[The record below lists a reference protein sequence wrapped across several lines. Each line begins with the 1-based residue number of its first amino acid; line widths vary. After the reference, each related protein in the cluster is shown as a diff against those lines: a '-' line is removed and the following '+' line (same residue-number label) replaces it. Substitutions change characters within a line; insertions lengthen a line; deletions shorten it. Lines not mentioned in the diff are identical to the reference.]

1 MNSIQHLSM
10 RNKLLVLVVPSLLAI
25 LYFSI
30 ISVSANLTEVRQAKT
45 LYTQANFT
53 LQLDPVIEALQ
64 RERGLSAVAI
74 ASNFVSGATQN
85 LNQQRAITNRAV
97 TALATE
103 IEQKQADSAFNAHM
117 RNLMQSYLPFE
128 KQLRSWRQQVDEGQ
142 LTRQA
147 MLERY
152 TQAIAQLTA
161 FAPLVIRQSS
171 EAELTNLLTAYY
183 MLTDAAEMAGRERAT
198 GAVLLGLDKFNLD
211 LYQQMASLMGSQQ
224 SSLNKAYQLLD
235 GELSQR
241 IKNLNEH
248 RDSQTTISSRQHI
261 LSAGERG
268 TNITS
273 GAWFEQ
279 TTARINVIYAI
290 NHDIIERVSAQ
301 TEQIAASA
309 RKGLIGVSLFST
321 LLIAFVLMTTFFIMK
336 AINAQVQNL
345 LSTIDYAMAHKDL
358 RRTVEVSSRDELG
371 RIGLAVNALFK
382 SFSEALKEI
391 DQTSVQLATAT
402 EETSSTASQN
412 TRQTNQQQQ
421 QIEQVAT
428 ATQEMT
434 TTSEDISR
442 NTQQVAQAAENAT
455 ASKDKGLAAVR
466 ESATSIDI
474 LVNSVDQVGDAI
486 RQLEERSGSITNVI
500 EVIKN
505 VAEQTNLL
513 ALNAAIEAARAGEH
527 GRGFAVVADE
537 VRKLA
542 LQTHNSTAEIED
554 MLSTF
559 QNLTKS
565 AYVSINESQAV
576 ANATKEQVTELHAA
590 FASIDNDVGEISS
603 MAAQIATASE
613 QQVFV
618 TRDIAENME
627 RVSEASLLTSTG
639 SQEITAVTQEQ
650 AKLARALQDLAMQ
663 FKTDENTK

>member
-103 IEQKQADSAFNAHM
+103 IEKKQADSAFNAHM

-198 GAVLLGLDKFNLD
+198 GAVLLGLDTFNLD

-248 RDSQTTISSRQHI
+248 RDSQATISSRQHI

-321 LLIAFVLMTTFFIMK
+321 LLIAFVLTSTFFIMK

-358 RRTVEVSSRDELG
+358 RRTAEVSSRDELG

-412 TRQTNQQQQ
+412 TKQTNQQQQ

-576 ANATKEQVTELHAA
+576 ANATKEQVGELHAA

-603 MAAQIATASE
+603 MATQIATASE

-663 FKTDENTK
+663 FKTDENTR

>member
-1 MNSIQHLSM
+1 
-10 RNKLLVLVVPSLLAI
+10 
-25 LYFSI
+25 
-30 ISVSANLTEVRQAKT
+30 
-45 LYTQANFT
+45 
-53 LQLDPVIEALQ
+53 
-64 RERGLSAVAI
+64 
-74 ASNFVSGATQN
+74 
-85 LNQQRAITNRAV
+85 
-97 TALATE
+97 
-103 IEQKQADSAFNAHM
+103 
-117 RNLMQSYLPFE
+117 
-128 KQLRSWRQQVDEGQ
+128 
-142 LTRQA
+142 
-147 MLERY
+147 
-152 TQAIAQLTA
+152 
-161 FAPLVIRQSS
+161 
-171 EAELTNLLTAYY
+171 
-183 MLTDAAEMAGRERAT
+183 
-198 GAVLLGLDKFNLD
+198 
-211 LYQQMASLMGSQQ
+211 
-224 SSLNKAYQLLD
+224 
-235 GELSQR
+235 
-241 IKNLNEH
+241 
-248 RDSQTTISSRQHI
+248 
-261 LSAGERG
+261 
-268 TNITS
+268 
-273 GAWFEQ
+273 
-279 TTARINVIYAI
+279 
-290 NHDIIERVSAQ
+290 
-301 TEQIAASA
+301 
-309 RKGLIGVSLFST
+309 
-321 LLIAFVLMTTFFIMK
+321 MK

-345 LSTIDYAMAHKDL
+345 LSTIDYAMEYKDL

-542 LQTHNSTAEIED
+542 LQTHSSTAEIED

-559 QNLTKS
+559 QNLTKN

-576 ANATKEQVTELHAA
+576 ANATKEQVTELHVA

-663 FKTDENTK
+663 FKTNENTR